1 MAGSKKQ
8 FKYVCDDGATEFNI
22 VADESITEAV
32 NAALSAAELAPID
45 SVVVLPCATRC
56 RSVTYR
62 SDDGTVSRKAIVLQP
77 GVLLALP
84 AAISVRGGSGSGSD
98 AGAAVT
104 LRLRR
109 PRAEQFSRGSN
120 ADSGQI
126 DGDNPG

>member
-32 NAALSAAELAPID
+32 NTSLSAAELAPIAG
-45 SVVVLPCATRC
+45 VVVLPCATRC

-62 SDDGTVSRKAIVLQP
+62 SDDGLISRKGIVLQP
-77 GVLLALP
+77 DVLLALP
-84 AAISVRGGSGSGSD
+84 ATISVRGGSGGGSD
-98 AGAAVT
+98 AGEAVT

-109 PRAEQFSRGSN
+109 PRAEQFSRGSSS
-120 ADSGQI
+120 DSGQN
-126 DGDNPG
+126 DGDNP